1 MAKWVGLGL
10 KREGKG
16 ILTKKRV
23 VITGL
28 GAVTPLGNTVESSWQ
43 GILAGRSGI
52 APLTCF
58 DTEGFAVTFGG
69 EIKNFDVSQYI
80 TPKEAKKMD
89 TFIHYGIAAGTQ
101 ALEDSGLE
109 VNEQNAERIGVS
121 IGTGIGGIGSI
132 EKQHEILQTRGPRR
146 VSPFFV
152 PMAIVNMT
160 SGNFSIMHGLKG
172 PNMAIATACATGTHS
187 IGDAFRMIQ
196 FGDADVMVAGGSEY
210 ATTPLGVA
218 GFAAA
223 KALSTRNDD
232 PMGASRPWDNDRDGF
247 VLSNGAG
254 AVVLEE
260 YEHAKARGARIYCE
274 IVGFGMSGDAYHMT
288 KPADGGEGGARCMA
302 AAVNNAGLNPDQI
315 SYINA
320 HGTSTPAGDVC
331 EVGAV
336 KSVFGEHAY
345 NLTMSSTKSMTGHA
359 LGAAGA
365 MEAVFSALAI
375 AEQVLPP
382 TMNLE
387 NPAEGC
393 DLDFV
398 AGEARQAKVDYVLS
412 NSLGF
417 GGTNASIV
425 LGKI

>member
-1 MAKWVGLGL
+1 VT
-10 KREGKG
+10 KR
-16 ILTKKRV
+16 RV

-28 GAVTPLGNTVESSWQ
+28 GAVTPLGNDVATTWE

-52 APLTCF
+52 DYLTGF
-58 DTEGFAVTFGG
+58 DTEAFAVKFGG
-69 EIKNFDVSQYI
+69 QIKGFDVSQYI

-89 TFIHYGIAAGTQ
+89 TFIHYGMAAGTQ
-101 ALEDSGLE
+101 ALKDSGLE
-109 VNEQNAERIGVS
+109 VTEENAERIGVS
-121 IGTGIGGIGSI
+121 IGTGIGGIDSI
-132 EKQHEILQTRGPRR
+132 EKQHQTLMDKGPRR

-172 PNMAIATACATGTHS
+172 PNMAIATACATGTHA
-187 IGDAFRMIQ
+187 IGDSFRMIQ
-196 FGDADVMVAGGSEY
+196 YGDADVMVAGGSEY

-218 GFAAA
+218 GFSAV
-223 KALSTRNDD
+223 KALSTRNDA
-232 PMGASRPWDNDRDGF
+232 PQAASRPWDQDRDGF
-247 VLSNGAG
+247 VLSDGAG

-260 YEHAKARGARIYCE
+260 YEHAKARGANIYTE
-274 IVGFGMSGDAYHMT
+274 LIGFGMSGDAFHMT
-288 KPADGGEGGARCMA
+288 KPAAGGEGGARCIK
-302 AAVNNAGLNPDQI
+302 AAVNNAGINPDQVD
-315 SYINA
+315 YINA

-336 KSVFGEHAY
+336 KSVFGAHAY
-345 NLTMSSTKSMTGHA
+345 DLAMSSTKSMTGHA

-375 AEQVLPP
+375 KEQVLPP
-382 TMNLE
+382 TINIE

-398 AGEARQAKVDYVLS
+398 RDEARQSSVNYVVS

-425 LGKI
+425 LAKI